1 MINKIFYMIIFV
13 LLINISNLYSENVNQ
28 ELKERLI
35 KLEVKVEEGFK
46 VIDQRFISVDQLFKS
61 VDQRFDS
68 MQIQLN
74 DLKKQ
79 LDDIKSYM
87 LWGFGILLTWFLS
100 GIAILIG
107 FVLWDR
113 RTFLK
118 PVADEI
124 KDLQKQQNIF
134 YSEVQEVKKEQIRMK
149 ETIISFAKKD
159 KNMYDSIQ
167 SFGINVQ
174 PV

>member
-1 MINKIFYMIIFV
+1 MKNNIFYLIIFV
-13 LLINISNLYSENVNQ
+13 LLININNLYSENINQ
-28 ELKERLI
+28 ELNERLI

-46 VIDQRFISVDQLFKS
+46 A

-74 DLKKQ
+74 DLKKHFDEQ
-79 LDDIKSYM
+79 KEYM

-124 KDLQKQQNIF
+124 KDIQKQQNIF
-134 YSEVQEVKKEQIRMK
+134 YSDVQEVKKEQIRIK